1 MYRKTVD
8 ELEEDKRQK
17 LIIDIRRG
25 EDYERETYPDAV
37 NIFWEEFE
45 EHLKDI
51 PKDRPVYLICYTGEK
66 SDELAEGYM
75 EKGYEIYS
83 VEGG

>member
-37 NIFWEEFE
+37 NIFFNFNASFLQLGNNW
-45 EHLKDI
+45 L
-51 PKDRPVYLICYTGEK
+51 
-66 SDELAEGYM
+66 
-75 EKGYEIYS
+75 
-83 VEGG
+83 

>member
-37 NIFWEEFE
+37 NIFWEV
-45 EHLKDI
+45 HMYDQGRIALRRKSQKGI
-51 PKDRPVYLICYTGEK
+51 RHRRSGAADRFL
-66 SDELAEGYM
+66 
-75 EKGYEIYS
+75 
-83 VEGG
+83 